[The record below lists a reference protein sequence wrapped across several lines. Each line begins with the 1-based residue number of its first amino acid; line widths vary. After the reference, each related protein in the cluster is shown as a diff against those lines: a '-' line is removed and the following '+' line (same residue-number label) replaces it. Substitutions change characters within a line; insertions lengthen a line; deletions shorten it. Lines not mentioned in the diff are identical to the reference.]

1 MEMVFSLP
9 DQKAEFSDQNLSGIL
24 KLFTS
29 STSSVEPPDQFQ
41 PNLPQCILGWRGI
54 KYAEMKGNVLFPGQ
68 IMKKL

>member
-9 DQKAEFSDQNLSGIL
+9 DQKAQFSDQNLSGIL

-41 PNLPQCILGWRGI
+41 PNLPQCILG
-54 KYAEMKGNVLFPGQ
+54 
-68 IMKKL
+68 